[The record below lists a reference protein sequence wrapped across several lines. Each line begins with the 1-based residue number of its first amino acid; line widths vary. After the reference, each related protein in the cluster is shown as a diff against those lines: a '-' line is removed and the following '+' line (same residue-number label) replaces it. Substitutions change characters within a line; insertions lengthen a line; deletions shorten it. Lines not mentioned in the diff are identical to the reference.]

1 MDLIGI
7 LHDLLHYFAGILF
20 AYGLGWVHGAKSY
33 KHFIERKANV
43 KIIETSTLTIVPKE
57 RNP

>member
-33 KHFIERKANV
+33 KHFIERKEPPCPPPA
-43 KIIETSTLTIVPKE
+43 KP
-57 RNP
+57 